1 MSSLGVT
8 LTPPHCR
15 EKLPIDRRGA
25 GDHDAIDL
33 SLHES
38 CGPSGLGSS
47 PMKPITPE
55 TPPETKPASKL
66 PTLSSEYRPHER
78 WLVRGLLALGVVV
91 VVAVLWQT
99 IGRDALSTVR
109 RLPVFRKVAPLPDAG
124 VTVSRSETSD
134 ASSRAAS
141 SSLTGLPSTSRSF
154 DERYVRE
161 ADRGPVINA
170 MARPGERPAR
180 PVVNI
185 EQVDPGANGLGD
197 KRPLPNEAAQPAK
210 PAANGAGATP
220 ADLLQAARLVNL
232 GWQDFDYPVKW
243 FAAETSKPRMLYNG
257 HRNRLLN
264 AIAHTRPSELSLA
277 QLRKDYATACEQFAD
292 DPRLDYAFGLALWH
306 HGARSEALDVFQ
318 TAARLEDVP
327 FLPAALAVGWGRLLN
342 GEEKRGLDQ
351 LNHVAKLVKTSEG
364 PYPTPTQKEQAALCL
379 GRAFGFLN
387 GPGRTSE
394 LAEAAELTARN
405 IRERLPA
412 ELLPVFE
419 DGYDQIG
426 LRQSELLQFA
436 SLPENALATEHR
448 QQSEELQTRIDAL
461 RDEMQQTRQE
471 LARDHLSHLSN
482 VTGFL
487 SDALKARVQSSTLQP
502 MIQQIKDSI
511 MQLAQPQ
518 PHVVVRSPSGELV
531 ADNSGMAATN
541 GSRTTR
547 SNSTT
552 TSNANGQGSR
562 TSQNGRTNSGRR
574 QQNFLMSETPV
585 ERAARMAKLEQARV
599 ELKRI
604 QEELTTL
611 RERHKELLD
620 QRHKAD
626 AEKAAET
633 KETRKLQ
640 ADRAREQRDLEKR
653 LRELNTALRQ
663 TQGLR
668 NSLDTIA
675 AYVPWT
681 IEVEGEALRLALTKK
696 QSQ

>member
-1 MSSLGVT
+1 
-8 LTPPHCR
+8 
-15 EKLPIDRRGA
+15 
-25 GDHDAIDL
+25 
-33 SLHES
+33 
-38 CGPSGLGSS
+38 
-47 PMKPITPE
+47 MKPITPDAR
-55 TPPETKPASKL
+55 PATKPVAPS
-66 PTLSSEYRPHER
+66 PNSISEYRPLER

-91 VVAVLWQT
+91 IAAGLWQT
-99 IGRDALSTVR
+99 IGHDALSSAR
-109 RLPVFRKVAPLPDAG
+109 RLPVFRKVAPLPEAG
-124 VTVSRSETSD
+124 ATVSRSDVSD
-134 ASSRAAS
+134 VSSRAAS

-154 DERYVRE
+154 DERPARG
-161 ADRGPVINA
+161 ADRPNVI
-170 MARPGERPAR
+170 ARPGEQPID
-180 PVVNI
+180 PVVNV
-185 EQVDPGANGLGD
+185 EQADPGANGLGD
-197 KRPLPNEAAQPAK
+197 KRPAPNDAAQAAK
-210 PAANGAGATP
+210 PAVNEAGGIP
-220 ADLLQAARLVNL
+220 ADLLQAAAHLVNL

-264 AIAHTRPSELSLA
+264 AISHPRPSELSLA
-277 QLRKDYATACEQFAD
+277 QLRKDYATAREQFDD

-306 HGARSEALDVFQ
+306 HGERSEALEVFQ

-351 LNHVAKLVKTSEG
+351 LNHVAKLLKTSEG
-364 PYPTPTQKEQAALCL
+364 PYPTQTQKEQAALCL

-405 IRERLPA
+405 IRERLSA
-412 ELLPVFE
+412 ELLIEFE
-419 DGYDQIG
+419 EGVDQVG
-426 LRQSELLQFA
+426 QRQSELLQFA

-448 QQSEELQTRIDAL
+448 QQGEELQTRIDTL
-461 RDEMQQTRQE
+461 REEMQQTRQE
-471 LARDHLSHLSN
+471 LARDHLSNLSK

-487 SDALKARVQSSTLQP
+487 TDMLKARAESSTLQP
-502 MIQQIKDSI
+502 MLQKFRDSI
-511 MQLAQPQ
+511 TQLSQPQ

-531 ADNSGMAATN
+531 AANSGTMATN

-547 SNSTT
+547 SSSTT

-562 TSQNGRTNSGRR
+562 TSQNGRTNTGRR
-574 QQNFLMSETPV
+574 QQIFLMPETPV
-585 ERAARMAKLEQARV
+585 ERAARMAKLEKART

-604 QEELTTL
+604 QDELTKL
-611 RERHKELLD
+611 REKHKDLLD
-620 QRHKAD
+620 QRHQAD
-626 AEKAAET
+626 AEKLAET
-633 KETRKLQ
+633 KETRKQQ
-640 ADRAREQRDLEKR
+640 ADRVREQRDIEKR

-696 QSQ
+696 RE

>member
-1 MSSLGVT
+1 
-8 LTPPHCR
+8 
-15 EKLPIDRRGA
+15 
-25 GDHDAIDL
+25 
-33 SLHES
+33 
-38 CGPSGLGSS
+38 
-47 PMKPITPE
+47 MKPITPE
-55 TPPETKPASKL
+55 APPATKSAAKL
-66 PTLSSEYRPHER
+66 PVVSSEYRPHER
-78 WLVRGLLALGVVV
+78 WLVRGLLTLGVVV
-91 VVAVLWQT
+91 IVAGLWQT
-99 IGRDALSTVR
+99 IGRDALSSAR
-109 RLPVFRKVAPLPDAG
+109 RLPVFRKVAPLPEAD
-124 VTVSRSETSD
+124 VTVSRSDMSD
-134 ASSRAAS
+134 VSSRAAS

-154 DERYVRE
+154 DERHPREVMVRPE
-161 ADRGPVINA
+161 DRPI
-170 MARPGERPAR
+170 E
-180 PVVNI
+180 PVVNVEQI
-185 EQVDPGANGLGD
+185 EPAANGLDD
-197 KRPLPNEAAQPAK
+197 KRPVPAK
-210 PAANGAGATP
+210 PTANGAGAIP
-220 ADLLQAARLVNL
+220 ADLLQAAAQLVNL

-264 AIAHTRPSELSLA
+264 AIAHPRPSELSLA
-277 QLRKDYATACEQFAD
+277 QLRKDYATACEQFDD

-306 HGARSEALDVFQ
+306 HGERSEALEAFQ

-351 LNHVAKLVKTSEG
+351 LNHVAKLLKSSEG
-364 PYPTPTQKEQAALCL
+364 PYPTQAQKEHAALCL

-394 LAEAAELTARN
+394 LAETAELTARN

-412 ELLPVFE
+412 ELLLVFE
-419 DGYDQIG
+419 EGFDQIG

-448 QQSEELQTRIDAL
+448 QQSEELQTRIDTL
-461 RDEMQQTRQE
+461 RDEMQQTREE
-471 LARDHLSHLSN
+471 LARDHLSYLSK

-487 SDALKARVQSSTLQP
+487 SDALKARAESSTLQP
-502 MIQQIKDSI
+502 MLQKFRDSI
-511 MQLAQPQ
+511 TQLNQPK

-531 ADNSGMAATN
+531 ASNSGTSAET
-541 GSRTTR
+541 GSRTTGSTSTTA
-547 SNSTT
+547 SNSNSQRSRT
-552 TSNANGQGSR
+552 NQNGQ
-562 TSQNGRTNSGRR
+562 TNTGRR
-574 QQNFLMSETPV
+574 QQIFLMPETPV
-585 ERAARMAKLEQARV
+585 ERASRMAKLEKARN

-604 QEELTTL
+604 QDELTTL

-620 QRHKAD
+620 QRHQAD

-640 ADRAREQRDLEKR
+640 ADRVREQRDLEKR

-681 IEVEGEALRLALTKK
+681 IEVEGEALRMALTRKRD
-696 QSQ
+696 Q